1 MHYIIGAQ
9 FTVPVHN
16 TAKPTSG
23 VTQLTPQASQA
34 PVKEFKNFK
43 PNSVYTVYNIQRANE
58 MTQYTFNGSTGDTVV
73 IEFTDAHQADEFIAN
88 CRREPLPDYSK
99 FYENRKD

>member
-9 FTVPVHN
+9 FTIPVHN

-23 VTQLTPQASQA
+23 VTQLTPQL
-34 PVKEFKNFK
+34 PVQEFKNFK
-43 PNSVYTVYNIQRANE
+43 PNSVYTVYNIQKVNE
-58 MTQYTFNGSTGDTVV
+58 KTEYTFKGSEGDSVV
-73 IEFTDAHQADEFIAN
+73 IEFADAHVADEFIAN
-88 CRREPLPDYSK
+88 CRRESLPDYSR

>member
-9 FTVPVHN
+9 FSVPVHN
-16 TAKPTSG
+16 TVKPTSG
-23 VTQLTPQASQA
+23 VTRLNPQS

-43 PNSVYTVYNIQRANE
+43 PNSVYTVYNIQRIDE
-58 MTQYTFNGSTGDTVV
+58 KTQYTFNGSTGDSVV
-73 IEFTDAHQADEFIAN
+73 IEFVDSREADEFIAN
-88 CRREPLPDYSK
+88 CRRESLPDYSK

>member
-9 FTVPVHN
+9 FSVPVHN
-16 TAKPTSG
+16 TVKPTSG
-23 VTQLTPQASQA
+23 VTQVNPTL

-43 PNSVYTVYNIQRANE
+43 PSSVYTVYNIQKVDE
-58 MTQYTFNGSTGDTVV
+58 KTQYTFNGSTGDSVV
-73 IEFTDAHQADEFIAN
+73 IEFNNTVEADQFIAN
-88 CRREPLPDYSK
+88 CRRETLPDYSK